1 MQQQGYYRMP
11 TIHNDTV
18 VFVCEDDLWRVPV
31 EGGRA
36 IRLTTNLGE
45 VSRPYFSP
53 DGKHIA
59 FTGREEGTTEVYC
72 MSADGGPEKRLTY
85 LGAPLQVAGWT
96 PDSASIVFASS
107 SAQPFQKMFMLY
119 TISSSGSHPVQLP
132 VGIAQNIAFAPS
144 GKGVVI
150 GRNTGDPARWKRYRG
165 GTAGV
170 LWIDRTG
177 KGKFQRLLSLHGNLA
192 SPMWVGNRIYFLSD
206 HEGIGNLYSCAT
218 DGSDI
223 QRHTNSL
230 DFYIRNATTDGR
242 RITYHAGGNL
252 FIYNPA
258 TDENR
263 KIDVEFYSPQVQRSR
278 KFAPAADYVDDYNV
292 RPDGGAV
299 VVIARGKPFTFANW
313 EGDVR
318 QLGKRQGVRYQLTN
332 WLNDRKR
339 FVTVSD
345 ESGEEMLEIH
355 STELGV
361 DTVRIDK
368 IDFGRAL
375 DLQVSPVDD
384 KIVLTNHRFELVLVD
399 LDTKRSKILDR
410 SEFQRIG
417 GCAWSPDGRWVAYSC
432 AETQYT
438 FSIKVADI
446 RTGKKYTLTEPRF
459 RDVAPAFD
467 PEGRFIYFLSYRE
480 FNPVYDSMY
489 FDLGFPRGMRPY
501 LISLKKDTPS
511 PFTNTRQTPESNA
524 AKMART
530 KAAITTA
537 STQKTAATPRPVR
550 IDFDGITERIAAF
563 PLPEGRYLQ
572 IVGARG
578 KVLFTTEP
586 IRGSLDTTSTA
597 QPSADATL
605 EVYDFEDKKRETI
618 ATGVTDFKLSRNSE
632 TLMYRS
638 GTRLRVIPLGGSDR
652 DRNGDAKPGKA
663 SGWLDLDRIRMEIVP
678 VEEWRQMY
686 REIWRLQREHFWTE
700 NMSGINWERIYK
712 LYQPVLE
719 KVATRSEFSDLIWEV
734 QAELGTSHAYE
745 YGGDYRKQPIYRQGF
760 LGADFSFDKK
770 SGGYRVERIVRGDP
784 WNENAGS
791 PLARLG
797 SNVKVGDILIAVD
810 GQRLSY
816 DRTPQEFLVN
826 RAGTEI
832 SLSFAEPRKST
843 NKTVVV
849 KTLSGETAARY
860 REWVERNREK
870 TLELSAGKVGY
881 VHVPNMGP
889 LGFAEFHRYYMTEI
903 EREALIVDVRFN
915 GGGHVS
921 QLLLEKLARKRIGY
935 DIKRWGKPEP
945 YPSDSVLGPIVALT
959 NEYAGSD
966 GDIFSHSF
974 KLMRLGKL
982 VGKRTWGGVIG
993 IWPRHFL
1000 VDRSVTTQPE
1010 FSFWFSD
1017 VGWQVENYGTDPD
1030 IDVEITPQDWAKGY
1044 DRQLETAVKTALSE
1058 LKATP
1063 AVIPDFGPRPVL
1075 ALPEELYGSGEE
1087 RP

>member
-1 MQQQGYYRMP
+1 MQQHGYYRMP

-18 VFVCEDDLWRVPV
+18 VFVCEDDLWRVSAD
-31 EGGRA
+31 GGRA
-36 IRLTTNLGE
+36 ERLTTNLGE

-53 DGKHIA
+53 DGHFIA
-59 FTGREEGTTEVYC
+59 FTGREEGSTEVYC
-72 MSADGGPEKRLTY
+72 MAAEGGPEQRLTF

-96 PDSASIVFASS
+96 PNGNSIIFASS
-107 SAQPFQKMFMLY
+107 TAQPFQKMFMLY
-119 TISSSGSHPVQLP
+119 TLSRNGGHPVPMP
-132 VGIAQNIAFAPS
+132 VGIAHNISFDPS
-144 GKGVVI
+144 GKGMVI

-165 GTAGV
+165 GTAGM

-177 KGKFQRLLSLHGNLA
+177 KGKFQRLLSLHGNMA
-192 SPMWVGNRIYFLSD
+192 SPMWIGKRIYFLSD
-206 HEGIGNLYSCAT
+206 HEGIGNLYSSAT

-230 DFYIRNATTDGR
+230 DFYIRNAATDGK

-252 FIYNPA
+252 FIYDPA

-263 KIDVEFYSPQVQRSR
+263 KIDVEFYSPQVQRNR
-278 KFAPAADYVDDYNV
+278 KFAPAADYLDDYNV
-292 RPDGGAV
+292 HPDGSAV
-299 VVIARGKPFTFANW
+299 VVIARGKPFTFTNW
-313 EGDVR
+313 EGNVR
-318 QLGKRQGVRYQLTN
+318 QLGKRQGVRYQLTD

-339 FVTVSD
+339 FITVSD
-345 ESGEEMLEIH
+345 DSGEEMLEIH
-355 STELGV
+355 STELGTPPV
-361 DTVRIDK
+361 QLDK

-375 DLQVSPVDD
+375 DLKVSPTDD
-384 KIVLTNHRFELVLVD
+384 KIALTNHRFELMLID
-399 LDTKRSKILDR
+399 ITTKKAKVLDR
-410 SEFQRIG
+410 SEFQRIS
-417 GCAWSPDGRWVAYSC
+417 GCSWSPDGRWLVYSC

-438 FSIKVADI
+438 FSIKIVDT
-446 RTGKKYTLTEPRF
+446 RTGKKHILTEPRF
-459 RDVAPAFD
+459 RDVSPTFD
-467 PEGRFIYFLSYRE
+467 PEGRFVYFLSYRE

-501 LISLKKDTPS
+501 LISLRKDIPS
-511 PFTNTRQTPESNA
+511 PFSNSRQTPEKASA
-524 AKMART
+524 AKPTRAKTTVAGTATSAT
-530 KAAITTA
+530 KAP
-537 STQKTAATPRPVR
+537 KTVQ
-550 IDFDGITERIAAF
+550 IDFDGIIERIAAF
-563 PLPEGRYLQ
+563 PLPEGRYSQ
-572 IVGARG
+572 ILGARG

-586 IRGSLDTTSTA
+586 IRGSLDSASST
-597 QPSADATL
+597 QPASDTTL
-605 EVYDFEDKKRETI
+605 EMYDFDEKKRETI
-618 ATGVTDFKLSRNSE
+618 ATGITDFKLSRNSE

-638 GTRLRVIPLGGSDR
+638 GSRLRVLPLGVPDR
-652 DRNGDAKPGKA
+652 DRAGDAKPSRA
-663 SGWLDLDRIRMEIVP
+663 SGWLDLDRICMEIIP
-678 VEEWRQMY
+678 IEEWRQMY

-712 LYQPVLE
+712 LYLPVLE

-745 YGGDYRKQPIYRQGF
+745 YGGDYRKQPVYRQGF

-770 SGGYRVERIVRGDP
+770 SGGYRIDRIIQGDP
-784 WNENAGS
+784 WNEAASS
-791 PLARLG
+791 PLGRLG
-797 SNVKVGDILIAVD
+797 ANVKEGDILIAVD
-810 GQRLSY
+810 GQRLSS

-832 SLSFAEPRKST
+832 SLTLIEPRKT
-843 NKTVVV
+843 AHKITTV

-860 REWVERNREK
+860 REWVEYNRDK
-870 TLELSAGKVGY
+870 TLELSAGRVGY

-945 YPSDSVLGPIVALT
+945 YPSDSVLGPIVAIT

-974 KLMRLGKL
+974 KLMKLGKL

-1030 IDVEITPQDWAKGY
+1030 IEVEITPQDWAKNY
-1044 DRQLETAVKTALSE
+1044 DRQLEAAVKTALGE
-1058 LKATP
+1058 LKTTP
-1063 AVIPDFGPRPVL
+1063 AVVPDFGPRPVL
-1075 ALPEELYGSGEE
+1075 ALPEELYRSSEK
-1087 RP
+1087 